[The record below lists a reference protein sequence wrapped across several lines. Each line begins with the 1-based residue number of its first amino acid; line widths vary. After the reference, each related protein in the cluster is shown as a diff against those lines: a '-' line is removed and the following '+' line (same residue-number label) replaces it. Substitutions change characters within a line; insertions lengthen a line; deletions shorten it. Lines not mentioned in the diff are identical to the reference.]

1 MKNAMT
7 SSIIKSFKTNMAT
20 MWLLTSAVSLML
32 AVSLPIRGLA
42 QDAKQDHS
50 GHAMRQEMKVPQTA
64 QEHRERAE
72 QYQQKAAEYRKDAE
86 AHRKMLAAYN
96 KTVARNPKDI
106 GENTYIKKM
115 RLHCE
120 KYSKA
125 AEALAQEADEMAKY
139 HTMRAK
145 EMEGK

>member
-1 MKNAMT
+1 MNKARKQ
-7 SSIIKSFKTNMAT
+7 IIRKTMAT
-20 MWLLTSAVSLML
+20 TIKTLAAGALLILVASFSTSA
-32 AVSLPIRGLA
+32 LP

-50 GHAMRQEMKVPQTA
+50 GHAMEQDMKMPHTA

-72 QYQQKAAEYRKDAE
+72 PYQKKAAEYRQEAE
-86 AHRKMLAAYN
+86 MHRKMLTAYS
-96 KTVARNPKDI
+96 KTVARNPKDT
-106 GENTYIKKM
+106 GESGYIKKM
-115 RLHCE
+115 RLHCT

-125 AEALAQEADEMAKY
+125 AEALAQEADEMAKF

>member
-1 MKNAMT
+1 MT
-7 SSIIKSFKTNMAT
+7 SKQISR
-20 MWLLTSAVSLML
+20 SAVAATIKTLAAGALLML
-32 AVSLPIRGLA
+32 AASFSTSALA

-50 GHAMRQEMKVPQTA
+50 GHAMGQDMKMPQTA

-72 QYQQKAAEYRKDAE
+72 QYQKKAAEYRKDAE
-86 AHRKMLAAYN
+86 AHKKMLTDYS
-96 KTVARNPKDI
+96 KTVARNPKDT
-106 GENTYIKKM
+106 GESGYIKKM

-125 AEALAQEADEMAKY
+125 AEALAQEADEMAKF

>member
-1 MKNAMT
+1 MNT
-7 SSIIKSFKTNMAT
+7 IIRQIIRKRTAT
-20 MWLLTSAVSLML
+20 AIGTLAACALLALAIAIPVPTLARDASRHYSA
-32 AVSLPIRGLA
+32 
-42 QDAKQDHS
+42 
-50 GHAMRQEMKVPQTA
+50 QEMKAPQTA

-72 QYQQKAAEYRKDAE
+72 YYQKKAAEYRKDAE
-86 AHRKMLAAYN
+86 AHKKMLADYG
-96 KTVARNPKDI
+96 KTVAKNPKDI
-106 GENTYIKKM
+106 GENAYIKKM

-120 KYSKA
+120 KYIKA

>member
-1 MKNAMT
+1 MKNT
-7 SSIIKSFKTNMAT
+7 SLKTNTTT
-20 MWLLTSAVSLML
+20 MRLLISVVALILTA
-32 AVSLPIRGLA
+32 GLSIWGMA

-50 GHAMRQEMKVPQTA
+50 AHAQEMKAPQTT

-72 QYQQKAAEYRKDAE
+72 QYQKKAAEYRKE
-86 AHRKMLAAYN
+86 
-96 KTVARNPKDI
+96 
-106 GENTYIKKM
+106 
-115 RLHCE
+115 
-120 KYSKA
+120 